1 MARPAPPS
9 SKWSIS
15 ASTGPTDRLPAQ
27 PPAPL
32 DLLPDGLAP
41 LAEPAQ
47 LVEEDHQRHTER
59 HRVRD
64 ARLARSPA
72 SHRAAVHLELLRQG
86 RLPAPCPIEAGAEL
100 APPVRCN
107 RSEERRL
114 GKECVRT
121 GRYRVAPSQ

>member
-72 SHRAAVHLELLRQG
+72 PHRAVVHLELLRQG
-86 RLPAPCPIEAGAEL
+86 RLPAPCPIEAGAE
-100 APPVRCN
+100 
-107 RSEERRL
+107 RSEEHTSELQSTMRNTSDVL
-114 GKECVRT
+114 C
-121 GRYRVAPSQ
+121 